1 MALLDHFH
9 PPLQGRRHWHSFHS
23 AWAVLLASS
32 LNRSLPEGWFAEP
45 HAQFSIEIDLATF
58 DANCAPQANPSG
70 MVGAAAA
77 PQRIW
82 TPPQPKQSIPFTPAT
97 DNIEVRLFES
107 SGGPTLIGAIELV
120 SPANKDRAEHRQAFV
135 SKCETY
141 LHQGVGLLIVDIVT
155 DRKANLHKELVARLQ
170 ATTASVAAD
179 SLYASAYRVIER
191 DAQTQLDI
199 WQETLNLGEELPTMP
214 LWLRGNW
221 CLPVELQ
228 ETYERTCRELKILSP
243 TPVDEKN
250 NKLFT

>member
-23 AWAVLLASS
+23 AWAVSLAGS
-32 LNRSLPEGWFAEP
+32 LNQSLPEGWFAEP
-45 HAQFSIEIDLATF
+45 HAQFSIEIDVATF
-58 DANCAPQANPSG
+58 DANATPQANQSG
-70 MVGAAAA
+70 MGGTAAA

-82 TPPQPKQSIPFTPAT
+82 TPPQPVQTIPFTPAT

-135 SKCETY
+135 SKCEAY

-155 DRKANLHKELVARLQ
+155 NRKANLHRELLARLQ
-170 ATTASVAAD
+170 SADANVVDD
-179 SLYASAYRVIER
+179 SLYASAYRAVER
-191 DAQTQLDI
+191 AQQTQLEV
-199 WQETLNLGEELPTMP
+199 WQQTMNLGKELPTMP

-228 ETYERTCRELKILSP
+228 ETYERTCRELKIPQSA
-243 TPVDEKN
+243 DE
-250 NKLFT
+250 

>member
-1 MALLDHFH
+1 MVLLDHFH

-23 AWAVLLASS
+23 AWAVSLAAS
-32 LNRSLPEGWFAEP
+32 LNQSLPEGWFAEP
-45 HAQFSIEIDLATF
+45 HAQFSIEIDVATF
-58 DANCAPQANPSG
+58 DANSAPQANQS
-70 MVGAAAA
+70 GAAAA

-82 TPPQPKQSIPFTPAT
+82 APPQPVQTIPFTPAP

-155 DRKANLHKELVARLQ
+155 NRKANLQRELLARLQ
-170 ATTASVAAD
+170 FPEMNDTD
-179 SLYASAYRVIER
+179 ESLYASAYRIVER
-191 DAQTQLDI
+191 DKQTQLDV
-199 WQETLNLGEELPTMP
+199 WQETLNLGKELPTMP

-228 ETYERTCRELKILSP
+228 ETYERTCRELKISH
-243 TPVDEKN
+243 TTDE
-250 NKLFT
+250 